1 MNDAGLTGA
10 ATWTWRPEPSER
22 LRRRVLLTTLILG
35 GMIVGSIA
43 IAVLSPAR
51 FSIVV
56 AVMIAGVGVFWLLE
70 HRRFRS
76 TVVEVGADGVLR
88 AGDGKQSASIDL
100 TTVDT
105 IGVRLRQES
114 GQSIALSTPRW
125 TIEIAGPNDAFSYGI
140 AHAAGL
146 FNPDDADIQRLEDG
160 LRAEAT
166 RCGARLSAA
175 PAADAG
181 AAPVA
186 PPAPPSMIAALQD
199 PPPGPALTDPPATRF
214 EWRPPVSPKA
224 DRRRRWFRIGYIGV
238 ALLIAVFGAASVW
251 GDWVG
256 VVLSAVTV
264 PGLILIFCGGIDYA
278 IGRSRR
284 FRIVVDN
291 GVLTVAPG
299 SDERGIAL
307 RGAKVSVDKATHLT
321 ANANMT
327 HRSVR
332 WHLAVDSADGASLRR
347 MFPSLGTTTTH
358 DDYVALERE
367 LRRRT

>member
-1 MNDAGLTGA
+1 MNDASLTGA
-10 ATWTWRPEPSER
+10 TTWTWRPEPSER

-56 AVMIAGVGVFWLLE
+56 AVMMAGIGVFWLLE

-88 AGDGKQSASIDL
+88 ASDGKRSTSIDL
-100 TTVDT
+100 TTADT
-105 IGVRLRQES
+105 IAVRLRTES
-114 GQSIALSTPRW
+114 GQSIAFSTPRW
-125 TIEIAGPNDAFSYGI
+125 SIEIAGPNDAFSYGL
-140 AHAAGL
+140 AHAAGI
-146 FNPDDADIQRLEDG
+146 FNPDDADIHRLEDG

-166 RCGARLSAA
+166 RRGARLSES
-175 PAADAG
+175 PAADTG
-181 AAPVA
+181 AAPVDT
-186 PPAPPSMIAALQD
+186 PPSMIAGLQD
-199 PPPGPALTDPPATRF
+199 PASGPTLTDPPATRF
-214 EWRPPVSPKA
+214 EWRPPVSPNA
-224 DRRRRWFRIGYIGV
+224 DRRRRWFRIGYVGV

-256 VVLSAVTV
+256 VVLSALTV
-264 PGLILIFCGGIDYA
+264 PGLILIFCGGVDYA

-291 GVLTVAPG
+291 GVLTVEPG
-299 SDERGIAL
+299 SDDRRIAL
-307 RGAKVSVDKATHLT
+307 RGAKVSVDKASQLT